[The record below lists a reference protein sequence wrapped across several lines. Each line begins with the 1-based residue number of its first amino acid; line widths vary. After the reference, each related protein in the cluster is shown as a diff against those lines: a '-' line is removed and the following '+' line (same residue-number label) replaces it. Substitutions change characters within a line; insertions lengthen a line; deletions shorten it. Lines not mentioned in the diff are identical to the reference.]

1 MNQLIEIDGSHG
13 EGGGQI
19 LRSALSLSLMTG
31 LPFRM
36 SRVRAQRAKP
46 GLMRQHLACVVAAQQ
61 VSGAKVRGAELGSTE
76 LEFHPGPLLSGEYV
90 IEIGSAGSTTLVA
103 QALLPAFVAKRLQAR
118 LVIHGGTHNPMAP
131 PFSALD
137 HVVAPLMRKMG
148 VPVAL
153 TLKRPGFAPMGGG
166 VIEVV
171 LGPRSDAAPLVLD
184 ERGPLTGITVEVLT
198 VALPDD
204 IARRELEVIRGRLTK
219 ARPELAEVNI
229 EERHLSPSK
238 NHWQVSYKRLLAR
251 SQARGG
257 AGRSRA
263 SDPSSPHGRFL
274 GQQWAFARGDVSSVG
289 NAVSVLLHFGEHTEE
304 VSVLGERRLSAGR
317 VAEMVAEKALDF
329 LAHGQPVGE
338 HLQDQLPILLTATC
352 GGRYRTHRRTMHL
365 DSQLDLIPRFTGRA
379 IQVDE
384 APGDAGV
391 VSITVPPLETGQ

>member
-238 NHWQVSYKRLLAR
+238 NHWQVS
-251 SQARGG
+251 
-257 AGRSRA
+257 
-263 SDPSSPHGRFL
+263 
-274 GQQWAFARGDVSSVG
+274 SVG